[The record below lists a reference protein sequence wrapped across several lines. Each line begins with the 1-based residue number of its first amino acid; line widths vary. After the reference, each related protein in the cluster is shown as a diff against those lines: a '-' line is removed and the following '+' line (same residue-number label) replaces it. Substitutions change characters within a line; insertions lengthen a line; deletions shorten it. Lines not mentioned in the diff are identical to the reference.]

1 MWPAIGKGRLLVFSN
16 LFDEYPYLSDT
27 VPKFCAKV
35 MLYCYIHNKSI
46 RFLEFICRYV
56 VVVHNHRVLYYCSFR
71 DLFLLDNVFLSELS
85 ASWVSSPS
93 AFRLRSIM
101 SIILFCLQ
109 ISNPTVKR
117 IKTTI

>member
-1 MWPAIGKGRLLVFSN
+1 MLSSSIITASSIISASGISSSWATSSSSFFS
-16 LFDEYPYLSDT
+16 
-27 VPKFCAKV
+27 
-35 MLYCYIHNKSI
+35 
-46 RFLEFICRYV
+46 
-56 VVVHNHRVLYYCSFR
+56 
-71 DLFLLDNVFLSELS
+71 SELS